1 MSKDE
6 IIDEIDK
13 LEHKKMEY
21 LEVNDKVN
29 ASRIN
34 RKINELNTKLD
45 FIEMGEL
52 KKELNIYKKFIVDN
66 ELKNRFYDWRK
77 YHEREV

>member
-45 FIEMGEL
+45 FIEIGEL
-52 KKELNIYKKFIVDN
+52 RKELNIYKKFIVDN
-66 ELKNRFYDWRK
+66 ELKNRFYDWRR
-77 YHEREV
+77 YHETN